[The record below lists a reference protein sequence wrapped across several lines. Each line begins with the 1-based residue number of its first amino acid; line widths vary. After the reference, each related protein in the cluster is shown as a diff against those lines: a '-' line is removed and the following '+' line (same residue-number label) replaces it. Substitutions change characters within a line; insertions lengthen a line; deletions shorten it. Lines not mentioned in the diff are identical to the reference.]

1 MDAVAQVRELEARV
15 AVGDDDGR
23 LGRVEAGGP
32 LGDAGVE
39 GLDGRVVE
47 GERDDEVDLS
57 LRVVVSRRNV
67 FFLFVLGFEVIKLG
81 KGRKGVLLTMIFIL
95 GFAARMICTILV

>member
-67 FFLFVLGFEVIKLG
+67 FFCSFWGL
-81 KGRKGVLLTMIFIL
+81 RLLN
-95 GFAARMICTILV
+95 